1 MPTEQVTI
9 AYVNPPKPG
18 KKQGSIKTEDGR
30 YFGVWPDKL
39 GGFQKGMTCT
49 IDYEVSTASD
59 GSGRQFYNLKN
70 AYTSLGT
77 PIGGGGPAPQPGL
90 FPHKQAKGGG
100 ASTEEMFVMGFLNR
114 CYQGAHDVPDR
125 EVLVKQGVDLLYAWR
140 KIFAPAEKQA
150 QVATPTPPLPDDDIP
165 F

>member
-39 GGFQKGMTCT
+39 GGFQRGMVCT
-49 IDYEVSTASD
+49 IDYEVSTATD
-59 GSGRQFYNLKN
+59 GSGRQVYNLKN

-77 PIGGGGPAPQPGL
+77 PIGGGGPAPNQSPA
-90 FPHKQAKGGG
+90 FSKPAKGG
-100 ASTEEMFVMGFLNR
+100 ASTEEM
-114 CYQGAHDVPDR
+114 
-125 EVLVKQGVDLLYAWR
+125 
-140 KIFAPAEKQA
+140 
-150 QVATPTPPLPDDDIP
+150 
-165 F
+165 